1 MMEQHESGR
10 SILLLLL
17 PLQKMESKAIMCKW
31 FRLGSI
37 HPSIHPSIFLKSGT
51 KVLRNGVGS
60 ERGGAVVVV

>member
-1 MMEQHESGR
+1 MMEQHDSGR

-37 HPSIHPSIFLKSGT
+37 HPSIHIP
-51 KVLRNGVGS
+51 
-60 ERGGAVVVV
+60 

>member
-1 MMEQHESGR
+1 MMEQHDSGR

-37 HPSIHPSIFLKSGT
+37 HPSIHQNSLNLAPKCCETAL
-51 KVLRNGVGS
+51 
-60 ERGGAVVVV
+60 EARGGRGMM

>member
-37 HPSIHPSIFLKSGT
+37 HPSIHIP
-51 KVLRNGVGS
+51 
-60 ERGGAVVVV
+60 